1 MSQPAEQRN
10 TIHILPNNSQS
21 EGNQEMKFGQLIE
34 YNKKKKLF
42 KSLFLFSKKVLYEV
56 IVSGPQLNFSIF
68 RQPQLGKQ

>member
-68 RQPQLGKQ
+68 R

>member
-1 MSQPAEQRN
+1 MSQPDEQRN

-34 YNKKKKLF
+34 YNKKKKKLF

-68 RQPQLGKQ
+68 R

>member
-42 KSLFLFSKKVLYEV
+42 KSLFMFSKKVLYEV

-68 RQPQLGKQ
+68 R

>member
-34 YNKKKKLF
+34 YKKKKKKIIQKPLF
-42 KSLFLFSKKVLYEV
+42 VF
-56 IVSGPQLNFSIF
+56 
-68 RQPQLGKQ
+68 

>member
-34 YNKKKKLF
+34 YNKKKKIF

-68 RQPQLGKQ
+68 R

>member
-34 YNKKKKLF
+34 YNKKKKYSKASFCFLKRF
-42 KSLFLFSKKVLYEV
+42 YMRSL
-56 IVSGPQLNFSIF
+56 
-68 RQPQLGKQ
+68 

>member
-42 KSLFLFSKKVLYEV
+42 KSLFLFSKKFLYEV

-68 RQPQLGKQ
+68 R

>member
-34 YNKKKKLF
+34 YKKKKKKLF
-42 KSLFLFSKKVLYEV
+42 KSLFLFSKKALYEV

-68 RQPQLGKQ
+68 R

>member
-34 YNKKKKLF
+34 YNQKKKKNYSKASFCFLKRF
-42 KSLFLFSKKVLYEV
+42 YMRSL
-56 IVSGPQLNFSIF
+56 
-68 RQPQLGKQ
+68 

>member
-10 TIHILPNNSQS
+10 TIHILPNNSQN

-34 YNKKKKLF
+34 YNQKKKKKLF

-68 RQPQLGKQ
+68 R

>member
-42 KSLFLFSKKVLYEV
+42 KSLFLFSKKVL
-56 IVSGPQLNFSIF
+56 
-68 RQPQLGKQ
+68 

>member
-42 KSLFLFSKKVLYEV
+42 KSLFLFSKKALYEV

-68 RQPQLGKQ
+68 R

>member
-10 TIHILPNNSQS
+10 TIYILPNNSQS

-68 RQPQLGKQ
+68 R

>member
-10 TIHILPNNSQS
+10 TIHILPNNSQR

-68 RQPQLGKQ
+68 R